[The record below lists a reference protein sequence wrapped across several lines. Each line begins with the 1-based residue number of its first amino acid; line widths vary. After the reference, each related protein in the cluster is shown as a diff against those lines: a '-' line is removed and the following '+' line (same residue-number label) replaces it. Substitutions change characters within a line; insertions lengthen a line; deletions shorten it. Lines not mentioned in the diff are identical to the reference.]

1 MKRVLIYLVLS
12 LSLWGQIMITE
23 VMYNPAGA
31 DSPNEFVE
39 IYNPSDLPANIT
51 GWSIAD
57 LAATDRLLD
66 IAGASDIILPSRTYA
81 VIFEGDYSGSM
92 YQDLVPDSALILF
105 TNTTTI
111 GNTLGNTSDSL
122 HYNDT

>member
-1 MKRVLIYLVLS
+1 
-12 LSLWGQIMITE
+12 MITE

-66 IAGASDIILPSRTYA
+66 TAGASDIILPSRTYA

>member
-1 MKRVLIYLVLS
+1 MKRVFIYLVLS
-12 LSLWGQIMITE
+12 LSLWGQIIITE

-39 IYNPSDLPANIT
+39 IYNTSDFPADIS

-66 IAGASDIILPSRTYA
+66 RARS
-81 VIFEGDYSGSM
+81 F
-92 YQDLVPDSALILF
+92 
-105 TNTTTI
+105 
-111 GNTLGNTSDSL
+111 
-122 HYNDT
+122 

>member
-39 IYNPSDLPANIT
+39 INNPSDLPANIT

-81 VIFEGDYSGSM
+81 VIF
-92 YQDLVPDSALILF
+92 
-105 TNTTTI
+105 
-111 GNTLGNTSDSL
+111 
-122 HYNDT
+122 